1 MPPRRRHLL
10 AAALAGTAL
19 PRPAPAQTGR
29 VVRIGWL
36 TAQREASLTP
46 YLATLRA
53 GLAEA
58 GYAEGR
64 NLQMLYRYGD
74 DDTSRVPALAQE
86 LLRQQVPVIIAQ
98 GTAVNILAGLHLPV
112 PVVYVVSGD
121 PVAAGLAES
130 LSRPRGNMTGMT
142 FISAE
147 LNGKRLEL
155 LRDIVPGLQRVAV
168 IANPEHPGQDDERA
182 YTLETG
188 RRMGLEIAHY
198 ATRSPA
204 ELEAAFESLAA
215 RPPQAMTVFADGFAI
230 QNRERLARFA
240 IAQRLPLVS
249 GWAVFAE
256 SGALCTYGPR
266 LQESYRRLAYYVDRI
281 LRGARPAD
289 LPIERPT
296 VFELVVN
303 LRTAAAIGLA
313 VPPTLLAQADALI
326 E

>member
-36 TAQREASLTP
+36 TAQREESLAP

-64 NLQMLYRYGD
+64 NLQMLYRFAD
-74 DDTSRVPALAQE
+74 DEPARVPALAQE
-86 LLRQQVPVIIAQ
+86 LLRQQVSVIIAQ
-98 GTAVNILAGLHLPV
+98 GTAVSILAGLHLPV

-142 FISAE
+142 FMSAE

-155 LRDIVPGLQRVAV
+155 LHDFVPGLRRVAV
-168 IANPEHPGQDDERA
+168 IANPEHPGQEDERNH
-182 YTLETG
+182 TLATA
-188 RRMGLEIAHY
+188 RRMGIEIVRFT
-198 ATRSPA
+198 TRNPA
-204 ELEAAFESLAA
+204 ELDAAFAA
-215 RPPQAMTVFADGFAI
+215 MAAEPPQAINVFADGFAI
-230 QNRERLARFA
+230 QNRDRMARFA
-240 IAQRLPLVS
+240 VAQRLPLVS
-249 GWAVFAE
+249 AWAVFAE

-266 LQESYRRLAYYVDRI
+266 LQESYRRLAHYVDRI

-289 LPIERPT
+289 LPIERPA